1 MEYKISGQ
9 ISYDDFM
16 QFQQFNLKSAINKL
30 FSRWQKIIVFVS
42 LGIYFINE
50 LRKDNNLQKIVIF
63 IIIISL
69 FIFFSLIIYYSKSL
83 YKKQF
88 NIDKSNA
95 LYCNYTIN
103 ENGIIIEFEDGII
116 NLSKDDIHKILFDND
131 SIYIYQWPNIAKII
145 KKRFF
150 EDETEYTNLLLFI
163 NEKYAEKVN
172 NK

>member
-30 FSRWQKIIVFVS
+30 FPWWQKLLIFVF

-69 FIFFSLIIYYSKSL
+69 LIFFSLIIYYSKRL

-103 ENGIIIEFEDGII
+103 ENSIIIEFEDGII
-116 NLSKDDIHKILFDND
+116 SLSKNDIHKILFDKD
-131 SIYIYQWPNIAKII
+131 SIYIYRYPNIAKII

-150 EDETEYTNLLLFI
+150 VDEDEYTNLLLFI
-163 NEKYAEKVN
+163 KEKYAEKVN